1 LRRFRREYYPMA
13 EINVTN
19 LVDVVLVLLIIFM
32 ISAPM
37 IQSGVDIQLP
47 KASESPRDVSTGIVV
62 TITSDN
68 QILIDNYKTTAD
80 QFEARLKT
88 IRDIKK
94 FRPVY
99 IKADRRVPY
108 GTVMEIMSKIK
119 KLGIE
124 NVGLVTE
131 PEKIL

>member
-1 LRRFRREYYPMA
+1 MA

>member
-1 LRRFRREYYPMA
+1 LRRFRKEFHSMA

-32 ISAPM
+32 ITAPM

-47 KASESPRDVSTGIVV
+47 KSSESPRDVSTGIVV
-62 TITSDN
+62 SIAKDQSIT
-68 QILIDNYKTTAD
+68 IDNYKVPIG

-88 IRDIKK
+88 ITEVKK
-94 FRPVY
+94 YRPVY
-99 IKADRRVPY
+99 IRADERVPY
-108 GTVMEIMSKIK
+108 GTVMEIMAKIK

-131 PEKIL
+131 PEKSL